1 MSNRPFRKA
10 LSAPGLLNTVRQ
22 CFDQIDDNK
31 VNRSISLTD
40 CLMSGVA
47 VFGLKYPSLLQF
59 DKNRNDELIKPNLQ
73 SLYGITQAPSDTY
86 MRERLDDVDPQQLR
100 KAFTQLFAQL
110 QRGKGLEDMSYL
122 DGHYLLSLDGT
133 GYFSS
138 SEVHCD
144 QCCEKHHRDGRVT
157 YYHQILGAVLVH
169 PDQPE
174 VFPLAPEPILKQ
186 DGARKNDCERNAAKR
201 FLSEL
206 RREHPHLKLI
216 VIEDGLASNAPH
228 IKHLHALGLRF
239 ILGAKET
246 DHRFLFEWVANTATT
261 KAHEFADEQHVIHR
275 FRYLNNAPLNDANFD
290 TEINFLEYWEIQ
302 PSGKTKH
309 FSWVTDIP
317 ISTEN
322 LMVLMRGGRARWKIE
337 NETFNTLKNQGYHFE
352 HNFGHGYQHLSTVFA
367 FLMMLAFLI
376 DQIQQHCCVLFQQA
390 QKKAKGRS
398 YFWEKVRGLFLHY
411 LIPNW
416 EAFYSGIAF
425 GLKPTPIP
433 FNTS

>member
-10 LSAPGLLNTVRQ
+10 LSAPGLLNTIRK

-246 DHRFLFEWVANTATT
+246 DHRFLFEWVANTAMT